1 MLRGPV
7 PVPGPQQAL
16 VRVLWLSCDPTQRGW
31 LNDAPSY
38 MPPVGIAEVMRA
50 FAVGQVVESNTADW
64 AVGDFVQGLLG
75 WQDWVVTSPA
85 VPLTKVFDREAL
97 TKGLGVFGITGM
109 TAYFGMLDIG
119 RPKTGEMVVVSGA
132 AGATGSVA
140 GQIARIKGCHTVGI
154 AGGPE
159 KCSWVTEVAGLD
171 ACIDYKNEDVGK
183 RLDELCPKGIDIY
196 FDNVGGDLLDACLAR
211 LAMKARVVMCGGIS
225 AYNATEPPPGPK
237 NILML
242 IIRRARMEGFIILDY
257 ADRFGE
263 AAEEL
268 AKWHRTGQLH
278 DAEDVHEGLESAP
291 TALRRLFE
299 GRNLGKQLIKVAEP
313 PISVM

>member
-1 MLRGPV
+1 M
-7 PVPGPQQAL
+7 
-16 VRVLWLSCDPTQRGW
+16 
-31 LNDAPSY
+31 
-38 MPPVGIAEVMRA
+38 
-50 FAVGQVVESNTADW
+50 
-64 AVGDFVQGLLG
+64 GDFVQGLLG

-85 VPLTKVFDREAL
+85 VPLTKVFDAGAP
-97 TKGLGVFGITGM
+97 TKALGVFGMTGM

-119 RPKTGEMVVVSGA
+119 RPKVGETVVVSGA

-140 GQIARIKGCHTVGI
+140 GQIARIKGCRTVGI

-159 KCSWVTEVAGLD
+159 KCAWVTEVAGFD

-183 RLDELCPKGIDIY
+183 RLDELCPQGIDVY
-196 FDNVGGDLLDACLAR
+196 FDNVGGDLLDACLGR
-211 LAMKARVVMCGGIS
+211 LAMKARVVLCGGIS
-225 AYNATEPPPGPK
+225 AYNATDPPPGPR

-268 AKWHRTGQLH
+268 AGWHRSGQLN
-278 DAEDVHEGLESAP
+278 DAQDIAEGLETAP
-291 TALRRLFE
+291 AALRRLFE
-299 GRNLGKQLIKVAEP
+299 CRNLGKQLIKVAEP
-313 PISVM
+313 PISVI